1 MSGIKIS
8 RTENE
13 NRFKKGMYPTENDF
27 ANAFASFVHKDDK
40 ISMSQVTLA
49 EGEES
54 IGEVIDKK
62 ADKQTLED
70 FISDIETVLETT
82 RDEETGEISK
92 TVIQDLSKRIED
104 AEKDLADTSNTAERN
119 ESAIA
124 KILSILG
131 RQDGETVSELAER
144 FTSLSGDYATV
155 YAFVSKVKDFLE
167 SADVADETINRWQ
180 EIENFLQGITDTE
193 TLTGLLQEMKQEII
207 DQIPEPQ
214 TQGNYLEQVAD
225 LDGYTDAEEG
235 KIVQYIGQTN
245 ENYTRGFMY
254 ERVGKSITIPEGTP
268 AYYWREEALYLMEK
282 YTVQGILHSTR
293 ADGVKVITFSKSY
306 DLDTLPEIVKH
317 IIKETYTED
326 NRILTNLMY
335 ATGGSIETIPF
346 EDLAESQGTG
356 SVSVNNEVLVCVGK
370 DGNRY
375 IMLGGSIWALDSN
388 DNAIPTSYLSFQIT
402 SDKFTWTTETTIEVG
417 EVASWQLIPV
427 SPVIS

>member
-27 ANAFASFVHKDDK
+27 ANVFASFVHKDDT

-70 FISDIETVLETT
+70 FISEIETVLETT
-82 RDEETGEISK
+82 RDEETGEITNTAIK
-92 TVIQDLSKRIED
+92 ALAQRIET
-104 AEKDLADTSNTAERN
+104 AEDDIASAADTAESNEN
-119 ESAIA
+119 AIV

-131 RQDGETVSELAER
+131 RQEGETVSELAER
-144 FTSLSGDYATV
+144 FSSLSGDYATV

-214 TQGNYLEQVAD
+214 TQGNYLEQV
-225 LDGYTDAEEG
+225 
-235 KIVQYIGQTN
+235 
-245 ENYTRGFMY
+245 
-254 ERVGKSITIPEGTP
+254 
-268 AYYWREEALYLMEK
+268 
-282 YTVQGILHSTR
+282 
-293 ADGVKVITFSKSY
+293 
-306 DLDTLPEIVKH
+306 
-317 IIKETYTED
+317 
-326 NRILTNLMY
+326 
-335 ATGGSIETIPF
+335 
-346 EDLAESQGTG
+346 
-356 SVSVNNEVLVCVGK
+356 
-370 DGNRY
+370 
-375 IMLGGSIWALDSN
+375 
-388 DNAIPTSYLSFQIT
+388 
-402 SDKFTWTTETTIEVG
+402 TWTPTPMHQKVRLFNTLVKPTKTIQEG
-417 EVASWQLIPV
+417 LCMKE
-427 SPVIS
+427 

>member
-27 ANAFASFVHKDDK
+27 ANVFASFVHKDDT
-40 ISMSQVTLA
+40 ISMLQVTLA
-49 EGEES
+49 EGEET

-82 RDEETGEISK
+82 RDEETGEITNTAIK
-92 TVIQDLSKRIED
+92 ALAERIET
-104 AEKDLADTSNTAERN
+104 AEDDIASAANTAESN
-119 ESAIA
+119 ENAIV

-131 RQDGETVSELAER
+131 RQEGETVSELAER
-144 FTSLSGDYATV
+144 FSSLSGDYATV

-225 LDGYTDAEEG
+225 LDGYTDAPEG

-254 ERVGKSITIPEGTP
+254 ERVKSESTTQTIERT
-268 AYYWREEALYLMEK
+268 
-282 YTVQGILHSTR
+282 I
-293 ADGVKVITFSKSY
+293 I
-306 DLDTLPEIVKH
+306 TLPTNPTFNGVQAS
-317 IIKETYTED
+317 T
-326 NRILTNLMY
+326 NILREVFLDDVDIDTDY
-335 ATGGSIETIPF
+335 CYVRP
-346 EDLAESQGTG
+346 LA
-356 SVSVNNEVLVCVGK
+356 VGK
-370 DGNRY
+370 HAVSRTACKEIGRIQEGYGYYDTDNKFIARY
-375 IMLGGSIWALDSN
+375 S
-388 DNAIPTSYLSFQIT
+388 DNPGHARFFEIDDIILVATETVATDVPLYLSFL
-402 SDKFTWTTETTIEVG
+402 SDDHTDIYNTETGYQRCLYNPTVSTETEEV
-417 EVASWQLIPV
+417 EVPGTYSWQLIPV